1 MPASV
6 QNIDALWEF
15 RGHLLEFAHIAH
27 QALDILQVEAR
38 RGVDWLTVD
47 RVRYWKN
54 ENRKAWDNVSRCK
67 DTVHQARIQRQIADH
82 IPDCI
87 DEKKALA
94 KAQEY
99 LKLTERKLAA
109 LQHWCREVTH
119 AMNEFEGRYSAT
131 TSVLDGDIPRAVAV
145 LERLAQHLEEY
156 TKLTAAPVEKLAP
169 LGEQG
174 DALDLGGTNVVSM
187 TQPLETMSFEQA
199 TPAEDVAA
207 QAAEETA
214 TEADAERSSSSRG

>member
-6 QNIDALWEF
+6 QSIAALWEF

-27 QALDILQVEAR
+27 QALDMLQVEAK

-67 DTVHQARIQRQIADH
+67 DAVHQARIQRQIADH

-119 AMNEFEGRYSAT
+119 VMNEFEGRYSAT
-131 TSVLDGDIPRAVAV
+131 TSILDGDIPKAVAV
-145 LERLAQHLEEY
+145 LERLAEHLAEY
-156 TKLTAAPVEKLAP
+156 TKLTAAPVERLAP
-169 LGEQG
+169 GGEPS
-174 DALDLGGTNVVSM
+174 DALELGPTQIVSM
-187 TQPLETMSFEQA
+187 TQPLETSVPLVHA
-199 TPAEDVAA
+199 SSEDTK
-207 QAAEETA
+207 QYQLESLSPE
-214 TEADAERSSSSRG
+214 AERTPPASG

>member
-6 QNIDALWEF
+6 QSIDALWEF
-15 RGHLLEFAHIAH
+15 RGHLIEFAHVAH
-27 QALDILQVEAR
+27 QALDMLQVEAR

-67 DTVHQARIQRQIADH
+67 DAVHQARIQRQIADH

-99 LKLTERKLAA
+99 LKLTERKLA
-109 LQHWCREVTH
+109 
-119 AMNEFEGRYSAT
+119 NEFEGRYSAT
-131 TSVLDGDIPRAVAV
+131 TGVLDGDIPRAIAV
-145 LERLAQHLEEY
+145 LERLAEHLHEY
-156 TKLTAAPVEKLAP
+156 TKLTAAPVERLAP
-169 LGEQG
+169 AGEQ
-174 DALDLGGTNVVSM
+174 DASLDLGGTNVVSM
-187 TQPLETMSFEQA
+187 TQPLQSQVPLVEQPEVTEPDQGESQSLNSER
-199 TPAEDVAA
+199 TP
-207 QAAEETA
+207 
-214 TEADAERSSSSRG
+214 

>member
-6 QNIDALWEF
+6 QSIDALWEF
-15 RGHLLEFAHIAH
+15 RGHLIEFAHVAH
-27 QALDILQVEAR
+27 QALDMLQLEAR

-67 DTVHQARIQRQIADH
+67 DAVHQAQIQRQIADR

-119 AMNEFEGRYSAT
+119 VLNEFEGRYSAT
-131 TSVLDGDIPRAVAV
+131 TSVLDGDIPRAIAV
-145 LERLAQHLEEY
+145 LERLAEHLHEY
-156 TKLTAAPVEKLAP
+156 TKLTAAPVDRLAP
-169 LGEQG
+169 AGEQG

-187 TQPLETMSFEQA
+187 SQPLETQVSFAVESAQEVETQNEQA
-199 TPAEDVAA
+199 NNAVDGKP
-207 QAAEETA
+207 
-214 TEADAERSSSSRG
+214 

>member
-6 QNIDALWEF
+6 QSVDALWEF
-15 RGHLLEFAHIAH
+15 RGHLLEFAHVAH
-27 QALDILQVEAR
+27 QALDMLQVEAR

-67 DTVHQARIQRQIADH
+67 DAVHQARIQRQIADH

-119 AMNEFEGRYSAT
+119 AMNEFEGRFSAT
-131 TSVLDGDIPRAVAV
+131 SSVLDGDIPRAVAV
-145 LERLAQHLEEY
+145 LERLAEHLHEY
-156 TKLTAAPVEKLAP
+156 IKLTAAPVDRLAP
-169 LGEQG
+169 PGEQG
-174 DALDLGGTNVVSM
+174 DALDLGATQVVSM
-187 TQPLETMSFEQA
+187 AQPLETPVPPLDEQTNA
-199 TPAEDVAA
+199 AAGNHEEFTSPKAEGSPSA
-207 QAAEETA
+207 
-214 TEADAERSSSSRG
+214 RG

>member
-6 QNIDALWEF
+6 QSIDALWEF
-15 RGHLLEFAHIAH
+15 RGHLLEFAHVAH

-47 RVRYWKN
+47 RVKYWKN

-67 DTVHQARIQRQIADH
+67 DAVHQARIQRQIADH

-109 LQHWCREVTH
+109 LQHWCREVSH

-131 TSVLDGDIPRAVAV
+131 ASVLDGDIPRAVAV

-156 TKLTAAPVEKLAP
+156 TKLAAAPVERLAP
-169 LGEQG
+169 AGEQG
-174 DALDLGGTNVVSM
+174 DALDLGGTSVVSM
-187 TQPLETMSFEQA
+187 AQPLETNFLATQLPPEQVPADEA
-199 TPAEDVAA
+199 THNAE
-207 QAAEETA
+207 T
-214 TEADAERSSSSRG
+214 ERSPAGRG

>member
-6 QNIDALWEF
+6 QSIDALWEF
-15 RGHLLEFAHIAH
+15 RGHLIEFAHVAH
-27 QALDILQVEAR
+27 QALDMLQLEAR

-67 DTVHQARIQRQIADH
+67 DAVHQAQIQRQIADR

-119 AMNEFEGRYSAT
+119 VLNEFEGRYSAT
-131 TSVLDGDIPRAVAV
+131 TSVLDGDIPRAIAV
-145 LERLAQHLEEY
+145 LERLAEHLHEY
-156 TKLTAAPVEKLAP
+156 TKLTAAPVDRLAP
-169 LGEQG
+169 AGEQG

-187 TQPLETMSFEQA
+187 SQPLETQVSFAVESAQEVETQNEQA
-199 TPAEDVAA
+199 SNAVDGKP
-207 QAAEETA
+207 
-214 TEADAERSSSSRG
+214 

>member
-6 QNIDALWEF
+6 QSVDVLWEF

-27 QALDILQVEAR
+27 QALDMLQVEAR

-67 DTVHQARIQRQIADH
+67 DAIHQAQIQRQIADR

-109 LQHWCREVTH
+109 LQHWSREVSH

-145 LERLAQHLEEY
+145 LERLAEHLHEY
-156 TKLTAAPVEKLAP
+156 IKLTAAPVDRLAP
-169 LGEQG
+169 GGEQD
-174 DALDLGGTNVVSM
+174 DALDLGGTQVVSM
-187 TQPLETMSFEQA
+187 TQPLETQVPLLEVQ
-199 TPAEDVAA
+199 
-207 QAAEETA
+207 EETA
-214 TEADAERSSSSRG
+214 ELPHEQTLSTEAERTP